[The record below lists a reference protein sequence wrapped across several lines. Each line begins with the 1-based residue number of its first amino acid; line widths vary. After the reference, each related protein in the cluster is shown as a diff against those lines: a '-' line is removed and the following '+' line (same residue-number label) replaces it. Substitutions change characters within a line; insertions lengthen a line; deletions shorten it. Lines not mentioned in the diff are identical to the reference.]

1 MDEVEGPAAVLV
13 ASREHHVDGFAHAA
27 VGLDFRVA
35 QIVQSAQNVIVPR
48 RRIRKTQPTFINYFS
63 GAQRAEQASLEQ
75 IFFATLASLG
85 ERNGFA
91 AGAFVCQQPFEHVD
105 RGVKR

>member
-63 GAQRAEQASLEQ
+63 GAQRAEQGLALSKYFSPRLRAWVKATDLRPARSYASNPSS
-75 IFFATLASLG
+75 TLI
-85 ERNGFA
+85 
-91 AGAFVCQQPFEHVD
+91 VV
-105 RGVKR
+105 